1 MYPSIQPPCFE
12 SYHFHNT
19 VIKTKVMRNMYHS
32 IVKVAAFKTT
42 QKFQNAFRCLSYL
55 TFLSELGAMD

>member
-19 VIKTKVMRNMYHS
+19 VIKTKVMHNMYHS

-42 QKFQNAFRCLSYL
+42 KKK
-55 TFLSELGAMD
+55 SECFSMLKLLDVFF